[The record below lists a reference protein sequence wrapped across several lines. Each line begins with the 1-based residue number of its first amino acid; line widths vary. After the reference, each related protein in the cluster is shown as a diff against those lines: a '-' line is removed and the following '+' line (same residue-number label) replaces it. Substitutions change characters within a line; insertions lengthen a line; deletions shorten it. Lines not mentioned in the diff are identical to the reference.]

1 MHPIKLEILMMKD
14 LNNNILIE
22 YMHLIKLEI
31 LMMEDLNNNISMKR
45 CAS

>member
-1 MHPIKLEILMMKD
+1 MKD